1 MPELRYALLAD
12 GASDRALMPHLTWL
26 LQQRLPSYA
35 IQAEMA
41 ELWTLPPSKRPKGL
55 TERIK
60 KTLELYRCDL
70 LFIHRDAEREARQVR
85 VGEIRNAL
93 TEAAQVALPPTICV
107 IPVRMQEAWLLFDEN
122 AIRYAAENPNGKMP
136 LLLPPLSGIEN
147 RPDPKQDL
155 HEVLRTASGLRSHR
169 LRSFSESKA
178 SYRVSEYTDD
188 FAPLR
193 VVSAFRALEADV
205 DEEAR
210 RQGW

>member
-1 MPELRYALLAD
+1 MPELRYTLLAD
-12 GASDRALMPHLTWL
+12 GTSDRALMPHLTWL

-35 IQAEMA
+35 VQAEMA

-60 KTLELYRCDL
+60 MTLELYRCDL
-70 LFIHRDAEREARQVR
+70 LFIHRDAEREARGVR
-85 VGEIRNAL
+85 VEEIRNAL
-93 TEAAQVALPPTICV
+93 TEAVQVALPPTICV
-107 IPVRMQEAWLLFDEN
+107 IPVRMQEAWLLFDEK

-136 LLLPPLSGIEN
+136 LSLPLLSAIES

-155 HEVLRTASGLRSHR
+155 HEVLRAASGLRSHR

-178 SYRVSEYTDD
+178 SRRVSEYTDD

-193 VVSAFRALEADV
+193 VVPAFHALEADV